1 MSLAINVDRVEA
13 VLLAD
18 GWHEV
23 SLNNE
28 SVSSFTLDAYDF
40 ISPVKGKDPIVL
52 LSGGTVAGVP
62 STGAS
67 WVEKGVRVSCPVT
80 AVLAVKENIAT
91 K

>member
-23 SLNNE
+23 SLNDE

-40 ISPVKGKDPIVL
+40 ISPVKGKD
-52 LSGGTVAGVP
+52 
-62 STGAS
+62 
-67 WVEKGVRVSCPVT
+67 WT
-80 AVLAVKENIAT
+80 APH
-91 K
+91 

>member
-23 SLNNE
+23 SLNDK

-40 ISPVKGKDPIVL
+40 IRPVEGKDPIVL

-67 WVEKGVRVSCPVT
+67 WVEKGVRVACPVT

>member
-23 SLNNE
+23 SLNEQN
-28 SVSSFTLDAYDF
+28 VSSFTLDAYDF
-40 ISPVKGKDPIVL
+40 IRRVEGKDPIVL
-52 LSGGTVAGVP
+52 LSGVSVAGVL
-62 STGAS
+62 TGVS
-67 WVEKGVRVSCPVT
+67 WLEKGVRVSCPLT